1 MDYIALAQQALD
13 AGDWAA
19 YNHWDV
25 AQQVYD
31 ATLGRFDW
39 SGVGA

>member
-1 MDYIALAQQALD
+1 MDIVALAQQALD

-19 YNHWDV
+19 YNNWGV
-25 AQQVYD
+25 AQQIYD
-31 ATLGRFDW
+31 ATLGRIDW